1 MRCWRYPGK
10 SHKTVSECP
19 VLVIRAEHMGMASRG
34 GHLEREGE
42 APRRGTDSDGTPRG
56 HRHGV
61 GGRLWGKYNQKRSC
75 S

>member
-19 VLVIRAEHMGMASRG
+19 VLVICAGHVRMASRG

-42 APRRGTDSDGTPRG
+42 APRRGKDSDGTPG
-56 HRHGV
+56 GQWHGM
-61 GGRLWGKYNQKRSC
+61 GGRQWGKYNQKLSC